1 MAVRSMISAWRL
13 IDGGIAIFA
22 PIIRNQSIASWG
34 ARVMVPLVRKILR
47 VCILW

>member
-1 MAVRSMISAWRL
+1 MISACKL
-13 IDGGIAIFA
+13 IEVGIAMLA
-22 PIIRNQSIASWG
+22 PIIRNHSRVNWG